1 MRRRGILGG
10 LLTTPALA
18 CTAKL
23 APTPA
28 LLAPT
33 LRAQGTPDQVA
44 RDEAF
49 WAEIQRAFPVDRG
62 MINFNNGGVS
72 PSPAIVQDSLFRSL
86 TFANEAP
93 AYKMWQLIEPRKELV
108 RSQLAQHFGCDREE
122 IAIVRNAS
130 EGLQVCQF
138 GLDLEPGAEILTTTH
153 DYPRMITTWKQRE
166 RRDKLVLKQIRLPIP
181 VEDDEVVVRLFADQ
195 ITAKTRL
202 IHMCHMVNITG
213 QILPVRKVV
222 DMARARGIPV
232 IVDGAHAFAHFPFT
246 RDELGCDYYATSL
259 HKWLF
264 APFGTGML
272 YVRKDKIAGL
282 WPLMA
287 ANEQQDADIRKYEE
301 IGTHPCP
308 NYAAIADAVTF
319 HEQIG
324 PANTQAR
331 LIYLRDRWAKE
342 LVALD
347 RVRLHTSLKPGR
359 ACGIATVG
367 IEGIDTAALGD
378 HLWLKHRIFTAAIVH
393 PEFSGLR
400 VSPSVYSTIAEVD
413 RFTAVMADIARKGLP
428 KPAGP

>member
-1 MRRRGILGG
+1 MRRRSILGG
-10 LLTTPALA
+10 LLSTPAIA
-18 CTAKL
+18 CSH
-23 APTPA
+23 APVPA
-28 LLAPT
+28 LLSPAARASGAPE
-33 LRAQGTPDQVA
+33 QVA

-49 WAEIQRAFPVDRG
+49 WAEIQRAFAVDRG

-72 PSPAIVQDSLFRSL
+72 PSPSVVQDSLVRSL
-86 TFANEAP
+86 AFANEAP

-108 RSQLAQHFGCDREE
+108 RKQLARHFGSDPEE
-122 IAIVRNAS
+122 VAIVRNAS

-138 GLDLEPGAEILTTTH
+138 GFDLEPGAEVVTTTH

-166 RRDKLVLKQIRLPIP
+166 RRDKVVLKQIKLPIP
-181 VEDDEVVVRLFADQ
+181 VEDDDVVVKAFADA
-195 ITAKTRL
+195 ITEKTRL
-202 IHMCHMVNITG
+202 IHMCHIVNITG

-222 DMARARGIPV
+222 DMARKRGIPV
-232 IVDGAHAFAHFPFT
+232 IVDGAHAFAHFNYA

-287 ANEQQDADIRKYEE
+287 ANETQDGDIRKYEE

-324 PANTQAR
+324 PANKEAR

-342 LVALD
+342 LIKLD

-359 ACGIATVG
+359 ACGIATVAIDG
-367 IEGIDTAALGD
+367 VDTAALGD
-378 HLWLKHRIFTAAIVH
+378 YLWQKHRIFTATIVH

-400 VSPSVYSTIAEVD
+400 ISPSVYSTIAEVD
-413 RFTAVMADIARKGLP
+413 HFTTIMADVARKGLP
-428 KPAGP
+428 RAGA

>member
-1 MRRRGILGG
+1 MQRRSILGG
-10 LLTTPALA
+10 LLSTPALA
-18 CTAKL
+18 CTHGL
-23 APTPA
+23 TPA
-28 LLAPT
+28 ALISPS
-33 LRAQGTPDQVA
+33 RPQGTPEQVA
-44 RDEAF
+44 RDESF

-62 MINFNNGGVS
+62 MINFNNGGVC
-72 PSPAIVQDSLFRSL
+72 PSPAVVQDSLVRSL
-86 TFANEAP
+86 AFANEAP

-108 RSQLAQHFGCDREE
+108 RTQLARHFGCDREE
-122 IAIVRNAS
+122 VAIVRNAS

-138 GLDLEPGAEILTTTH
+138 GFDLEPGDEILTTTH

-166 RRDKLVLKQIRLPIP
+166 RRDKVVLKQIQLPIP
-181 VEDDEVVVRLFADQ
+181 VEDDDVVVQRFAAQ

-202 IHMCHMVNITG
+202 IHMCHIVNITG

-222 DMARARGIPV
+222 DMARAKGIPV
-232 IVDGAHAFAHFPFT
+232 IVDGAHAFAHFTYT

-272 YVRKDKIAGL
+272 YVRKDKINKL
-282 WPLMA
+282 WPLMG
-287 ANEQQDADIRKYEE
+287 ANEAQDTDIRKYEE

-308 NYAAIADAVTF
+308 NYAAVADAITF

-324 PANTQAR
+324 PDNKQAR

-342 LVALD
+342 LIKND

-359 ACGIATVG
+359 ACGIATVAVDG
-367 IEGIDTAALGD
+367 VDTAALGD
-378 HLWLKHRIFTAAIVH
+378 YLWTKHRIFTATIVH

-400 VSPSVYSTIAEVD
+400 ISPAVYNTLAEVD
-413 RFTAVMADIARKGLP
+413 QFTNVMADVARKGLP
-428 KPAGP
+428 AR